1 MNVAERQRPRP
12 GELFLDHVSHFVP
25 DLDAAAAVLAQI
37 GFAVTAAS
45 VQVADGKPAGTAN
58 RCVMLE
64 AGYLEFL
71 APTAGADTLNAR
83 RLRERI
89 DRFVGVHL
97 ACFGTPD
104 AEAEHRRLDA
114 HGFGVLPV
122 VDLARKVESGAT
134 VRFKVVRVEPEAMPE
149 GRIQYVQQLT
159 PEHIWTERSLAHD
172 NGVLGLEAVYV
183 VADDRAEAAARWAR
197 FAALLPRPED
207 TGQVRLSTARGSVLI
222 AGMEKITS
230 VLGTPPRAP
239 ALAGYALKCRDA
251 ARFAA
256 RCREAGL
263 RVERNVVTLPPSM
276 GGCWLLT

>member
-1 MNVAERQRPRP
+1 MNVADPQRPRP

-25 DLDAAAAVLAQI
+25 DLDAAARVLEQL
-37 GFAVTAAS
+37 GFCVTPLS
-45 VQVADGKPAGTAN
+45 VQLADGKPAGTAN

-71 APTAGADTLNAR
+71 APTGVDTPNAR

-89 DRFVGVHL
+89 DRFAGVHL

-122 VDLARKVESGAT
+122 VDLERKVESGAT

-149 GRIQYVQQLT
+149 GRIQYVQHLA
-159 PEHIWTERSLAHD
+159 PEHIWTERNLAHD
-172 NGVLGLEAVYV
+172 NGVIGLDAVYV

-197 FAALLPRPED
+197 FAALLPRPD
-207 TGQVRLSTARGSVLI
+207 GDHVVLRTARGAVIVGGHVEL
-222 AGMEKITS
+222 TRT
-230 VLGTPPRAP
+230 LGAMPVPP

-256 RCREAGL
+256 RCRDAGL

>member
-1 MNVAERQRPRP
+1 
-12 GELFLDHVSHFVP
+12 
-25 DLDAAAAVLAQI
+25 
-37 GFAVTAAS
+37 
-45 VQVADGKPAGTAN
+45 
-58 RCVMLE
+58 
-64 AGYLEFL
+64 
-71 APTAGADTLNAR
+71 
-83 RLRERI
+83 
-89 DRFVGVHL
+89 VGVHL

-104 AEAEHRRLDA
+104 AEGEHRRLDA

-122 VDLARKVESGAT
+122 VDLERTVQSGAT
-134 VRFKVVRVEPEAMPE
+134 VRFKVVRVEPAAMPE
-149 GRIQYVQQLT
+149 GRIQYVQHLA
-159 PEHIWTERSLAHD
+159 PEQIWTERNLAHD

-197 FAALLPRPED
+197 FAALLPRPDAHHVVLE
-207 TGQVRLSTARGSVLI
+207 TARGTVAVGERVELTRTFG
-222 AGMEKITS
+222 A
-230 VLGTPPRAP
+230 LPAPP

>member
-1 MNVAERQRPRP
+1 MNVADRQRPRP

-25 DLDAAAAVLAQI
+25 DVDAAARVLEQLGFCVTPLSIQI
-37 GFAVTAAS
+37 
-45 VQVADGKPAGTAN
+45 ADGKPAGTAN

-64 AGYLEFL
+64 TGYLEFL
-71 APTAGADTLNAR
+71 APAGGIDTPNAR

-104 AEAEHRRLDA
+104 AEAERRRLDA
-114 HGFGVLPV
+114 HGFGVLP
-122 VDLARKVESGAT
+122 LVELEREVEGGAT

-159 PEHIWTERSLAHD
+159 PEHIWTERNLAHE
-172 NGVLGLEAVYV
+172 NGVIGLDALYV
-183 VADDRAEAAARWAR
+183 VADDRGETAARWAR
-197 FAALLPRPED
+197 FAALLPQPDGHDVILR
-207 TGQVRLSTARGSVLI
+207 TARGAVVVGEHVELTKTVG
-222 AGMEKITS
+222 AM
-230 VLGTPPRAP
+230 PAPP

-251 ARFAA
+251 VRFAA
-256 RCREAGL
+256 RCRDAGL